1 MFSVHLG
8 FDFSFY
14 KVFRHFFIPSS
25 DLKAKM
31 SAGVSHGEEAI
42 VSSGNDNEGEQ
53 ITGNHTGKTDEYDP
67 SSGSALS
74 NFLWHGGSVWDAWF
88 SCASN
93 QVQASITLQN
103 N

>member
-1 MFSVHLG
+1 
-8 FDFSFY
+8 
-14 KVFRHFFIPSS
+14 
-25 DLKAKM
+25 M

-93 QVQASITLQN
+93 QVQASRTLKFFLKKTRKS
-103 N
+103 